1 MKANFA
7 FFTVAI
13 DVVDIFGQ
21 TIDFFQFLAMKQNK
35 TKKPLFFNQFLW
47 SRLSS
52 FSPKLKIAK
61 YVLKIDRANS
71 NNFFSF
77 HFFFSFLKRR

>member
-1 MKANFA
+1 MKVNLA

-13 DVVDIFGQ
+13 DVVDIFGH
-21 TIDFFQFLAMKQNK
+21 TIDFFGNE
-35 TKKPLFFNQFLW
+35 TKKKLNLFIFNQFLW

-61 YVLKIDRANS
+61 YILKIDRANS
-71 NNFFSF
+71 NNFLTSISFF
-77 HFFFSFLKRR
+77 HF